1 MTVSQIRSGEDLKMY
16 EALLALPEI
25 QRARDQIERIEKT
38 HDRPEIRRH
47 LLATSVRL
55 SRTMSQP
62 LHRMV
67 DKCTEKLEI
76 NSPIELYAYA
86 SPQFNAACFKPED
99 GRTFI
104 MFSSALLE
112 GLSDA
117 ELLFVVGHELGHHLY
132 KHHEIPIGY
141 IVRGKNP
148 APPRLALD
156 LFTWSRYA
164 EVSADRAGALCSND
178 LQSVSQ
184 ALFKLASG
192 ISNAGIVQFDLNE
205 FLNQVD
211 DMLAFDEEPG
221 QGAPQQDWFLTHPFS
236 PLRVKAL
243 KLFFDSNLMRN
254 DGFDKTILENKVRD
268 IMGLMEPDYMQGK
281 TDTARIM
288 RNLFVASAIA
298 IADIHMG
305 ISDKERAVLR
315 KFLEQG
321 RLVDKLD
328 PNQLREVLPKRI
340 SEARKRVSLTKRM
353 HVVRDLCI
361 VALAEQAIA
370 TEEMELLCKISSG
383 LDIQSEFVVQCL
395 ERHTELD

>member
-1 MTVSQIRSGEDLKMY
+1 MTVSQIRSSEDLKMY
-16 EALLALPEI
+16 EGLLALPEI
-25 QRARDQIERIEKT
+25 QRARDQIERIEET
-38 HDRPEIRRH
+38 QDRPEIRRH

-55 SRTMSQP
+55 SRTMSRP

-67 DKCTEKLEI
+67 DKCTETLEI
-76 NSPIELYAYA
+76 NSPLELYAYA

-104 MFSSALLE
+104 MFSSSLLE

-132 KHHEIPIGY
+132 KHHEIPISY
-141 IVRGKNP
+141 MVRGKNP

-164 EVSADRAGALCSND
+164 EVSADRAGALCSNN

-192 ISNAGIVQFDLNE
+192 ISKAGVVQFDLNE

-243 KLFFDSNLMRN
+243 KLFFDSSLIRKN
-254 DGFDKTILENKVRD
+254 GFDKTILENKVRD

-281 TDTARIM
+281 TDSARIM

-298 IADIHMG
+298 IADVHMG

-315 KFLEQG
+315 KFLEQE

-328 PNQLREVLPKRI
+328 PAQLRETLPKRI

-361 VALAEQAIA
+361 VALAEQPIA
-370 TEEMELLCKISSG
+370 TEEMELLCKIASG
-383 LDIQSEFVVQCL
+383 LDVKSEFVVQCL
-395 ERHTELD
+395 ERRTDLD

>member
-16 EALLALPEI
+16 EALLKLPEI

-67 DKCTEKLEI
+67 DKCTERLEI
-76 NSPIELYAYA
+76 NSPLELYAYA

-104 MFSSALLE
+104 MFSSSLLE

-141 IVRGKNP
+141 LVRGKNP
-148 APPRLALD
+148 APPPLALD

-192 ISNAGIVQFDLNE
+192 ISNAGVVQFDLNE

-243 KLFFDSNLMRN
+243 KLFFDSNLIRN
-254 DGFDKTILENKVRD
+254 DGFDKTTLENKVRD

-288 RNLFVASAIA
+288 RNLFLASAIA

-340 SEARKRVSLTKRM
+340 SEARKRVSLAKRM

-361 VALAEQAIA
+361 VALAEQPIA
-370 TEEMELLCKISSG
+370 TEEMELLCKIASG
-383 LDIQSEFVVQCL
+383 LDVQSEFVVQCL
-395 ERHTELD
+395 ERRTELD

>member
-1 MTVSQIRSGEDLKMY
+1 
-16 EALLALPEI
+16 
-25 QRARDQIERIEKT
+25 
-38 HDRPEIRRH
+38 
-47 LLATSVRL
+47 
-55 SRTMSQP
+55 
-62 LHRMV
+62 
-67 DKCTEKLEI
+67 
-76 NSPIELYAYA
+76 
-86 SPQFNAACFKPED
+86 
-99 GRTFI
+99 
-104 MFSSALLE
+104 
-112 GLSDA
+112 
-117 ELLFVVGHELGHHLY
+117 
-132 KHHEIPIGY
+132 
-141 IVRGKNP
+141 
-148 APPRLALD
+148 
-156 LFTWSRYA
+156 
-164 EVSADRAGALCSND
+164 
-178 LQSVSQ
+178 
-184 ALFKLASG
+184 
-192 ISNAGIVQFDLNE
+192 
-205 FLNQVD
+205 
-211 DMLAFDEEPG
+211 
-221 QGAPQQDWFLTHPFS
+221 
-236 PLRVKAL
+236 
-243 KLFFDSNLMRN
+243 MRN

-383 LDIQSEFVVQCL
+383 LDIKSEFVVQCL